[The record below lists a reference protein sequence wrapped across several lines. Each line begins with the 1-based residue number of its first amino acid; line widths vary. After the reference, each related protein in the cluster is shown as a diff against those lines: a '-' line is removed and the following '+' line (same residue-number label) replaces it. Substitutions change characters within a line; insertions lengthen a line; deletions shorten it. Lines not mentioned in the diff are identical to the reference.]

1 MKLKKININMA
12 DKNKGKKKK
21 GGILSSF
28 IAKGEERMKI
38 NKTLSSNKSA
48 RLEKEK
54 FQKSLQGMTKEKK
67 IAANKARVAKYHP
80 EPDLTTCS
88 TTVYKNRKKIEFE
101 KKIKEKTKKLW
112 YSIVSVPMG
121 GMKKR

>member
-1 MKLKKININMA
+1 ML
-12 DKNKGKKKK
+12 
-21 GGILSSF
+21 F
-28 IAKGEERMKI
+28 I
-38 NKTLSSNKSA
+38 TSNLYTPFSA
-48 RLEKEK
+48 RREAEE
-54 FQKSLQGMTKEKK
+54 FQKSLQGMTKEEK

-80 EPDLTTCS
+80 EPDFTSCT
-88 TTVYKNRKKIEFE
+88 TTVYKNIKKIEFE

>member
-1 MKLKKININMA
+1 
-12 DKNKGKKKK
+12 
-21 GGILSSF
+21 
-28 IAKGEERMKI
+28 
-38 NKTLSSNKSA
+38 
-48 RLEKEK
+48 
-54 FQKSLQGMTKEKK
+54 MTKEEK

-80 EPDLTTCS
+80 EPDFTSCT

>member
-1 MKLKKININMA
+1 
-12 DKNKGKKKK
+12 
-21 GGILSSF
+21 
-28 IAKGEERMKI
+28 MKI

>member
-1 MKLKKININMA
+1 MAGKRNSKKSTGNIVNKALSRFMA
-12 DKNKGKKKK
+12 
-21 GGILSSF
+21 LR
-28 IAKGEERMKI
+28 EESMKI
-38 NKTLSSNKSA
+38 NKVLSSNKAA

-54 FQKSLQGMTKEKK
+54 FQKSLQGMTKEEK

-80 EPDLTTCS
+80 EPDCTRCS
-88 TTVYKNRKKIEFE
+88 TTVYKNRKKIELE

-121 GMKKR
+121 GMNKK